1 MASLRRAL
9 GPAVVGDSPVSPRV
23 VVVTTSYPQTDDDPA
38 GHFVRSHALRLAREG
53 ARVHVLAPFG
63 SASDPAI
70 VGGLLHVHPAGGS
83 LLFGF
88 PGAAARFA
96 ENPLRLAGA
105 AAYADGVR
113 RRLRELAPFDRV
125 VAHWIVPG
133 AWPLLAGVDAPLHVV
148 SHGADVRL
156 LARLPAALRASIVRS
171 LLDRGAL
178 GARFQFVAAHLLA
191 TLAASLPRDLAAR
204 LEASSFVEPAPL
216 ELPDVG
222 PAAARLRASL
232 EMKVGEPLAVCVG
245 RLVPEKRY
253 NLALAGVARVA
264 PRVRLAIVG
273 DGPERL
279 RLSALAARSGVLVT
293 STGALPRSEALAWIA
308 AADVLVHPSATE
320 GAPTVVREARA
331 LGTSVVACAAGDL
344 ERWAESDAGIAIVSP
359 DPRAIGD
366 AVQRATSACHAR

>member
-1 MASLRRAL
+1 MEPFPSTAPDFGTGLHA
-9 GPAVVGDSPVSPRV
+9 GPL
-23 VVVTTSYPQTDDDPA
+23 PA
-38 GHFVRSHALRLAREG
+38 GSG
-53 ARVHVLAPFG
+53 T
-63 SASDPAI
+63 
-70 VGGLLHVHPAGGS
+70 
-83 LLFGF
+83 
-88 PGAAARFA
+88 
-96 ENPLRLAGA
+96 
-105 AAYADGVR
+105 
-113 RRLRELAPFDRV
+113 
-125 VAHWIVPG
+125 
-133 AWPLLAGVDAPLHVV
+133 
-148 SHGADVRL
+148 
-156 LARLPAALRASIVRS
+156 
-171 LLDRGAL
+171 
-178 GARFQFVAAHLLA
+178 RFQFVAAHLLT

-216 ELPDVG
+216 ELPEVG

-232 EMKVGEPLAVCVG
+232 AMEAGEPLAVCVG

-264 PRVRLAIVG
+264 PRVRLAIIG

-344 ERWAESDAGIAIVSP
+344 ERWAQSDAGIAIVPP

-366 AVQRATSACHAR
+366 AVLRATSACHAR

>member
-1 MASLRRAL
+1 M
-9 GPAVVGDSPVSPRV
+9 
-23 VVVTTSYPQTDDDPA
+23 
-38 GHFVRSHALRLAREG
+38 
-53 ARVHVLAPFG
+53 HVLAPFG
-63 SASDPAI
+63 SASDP
-70 VGGLLHVHPAGGS
+70 VVVRDSLHVHPAGGS

-105 AAYADGVR
+105 AAFAEGVR

-133 AWPLLAGVDAPLHVV
+133 AWPLLMGVDAPLDVV

-156 LARLPAALRASIVRS
+156 LVRLPEPLRCAIVRS
-171 LLDRGAL
+171 LLER
-178 GARFQFVAAHLLA
+178 GARFQFVAAHLRD
-191 TLAASLPRDLAAR
+191 TLAASLPSDLAAR
-204 LEASSFVEPAPL
+204 LGATSFVEPAPL
-216 ELPDVG
+216 ELPDVE

-232 EMKVGEPLAVCVG
+232 DMKEGEPLAVCVG

-279 RLSALAARSGVLVT
+279 RLEALAARSGVLT
-293 STGALPRSEALAWIA
+293 MSMGALPRPQALAWIA

-344 ERWAESDAGIAIVSP
+344 ERWAQSDAGIAIVPP

-366 AVQRATSACHAR
+366 AVLRATSLRASQSPPARC